1 MWTQANDSSNEPV
14 AKIQTARQRSA
25 GCYLF
30 IFFCAGVKSILLL
43 TSHREDDQ
51 NEGLKVDK
59 QQLYLVMSSQGHRHL
74 FNNPQTENSHSLACW
89 TIIWWKQRSTEI
101 KATTHSSVI
110 SPHVSQRASAT
121 ATARA
126 WMAACASSA
135 VTSPRAPT
143 ARPACPVITETRPT
157 EANARVSS
165 QRAQHGSPRN

>member
-30 IFFCAGVKSILLL
+30 FSVLVWNQSCCWWATGRTIKMSGQTKVVPPDEQPRSPSLVQQCANREFIFSCLLNIYMK
-43 TSHREDDQ
+43 RR
-51 NEGLKVDK
+51 N
-59 QQLYLVMSSQGHRHL
+59 
-74 FNNPQTENSHSLACW
+74 TEV
-89 TIIWWKQRSTEI
+89 I
-101 KATTHSSVI
+101 ATTHSSVI
-110 SPHVSQRASAT
+110 SLHVSQHASAM

-135 VTSPRAPT
+135 VTSPQAPT
-143 ARPACPVITETRPT
+143 ARPACLVIMETQPT

-165 QRAQHGSPRN
+165 QCAQHGSPCN